1 MMSDDT
7 WARVSLRIRSP
18 RLTPH
23 EIGQLMG
30 EPNVNQSGDL
40 WATDLTRDSGVA
52 LDEQL
57 RAAKEYLRDREAV
70 LEAIPEADIGLLIGW
85 TPRSPQDGIIL
96 DTELIGLLS
105 TVRCHV
111 LLDTYLD

>member
-1 MMSDDT
+1 MTDDT

-23 EIGQLMG
+23 EVGQLMG
-30 EPNVNQSGDL
+30 EPGVNPPGDP
-40 WATDLTRDSGVA
+40 WATDLTTDSGVA

-57 RAAKEYLRDREAV
+57 RAVKDYLRAKADV
-70 LEAIPEADIGLLIGW
+70 LASLPDAEIGLLIGW
-85 TPRSPQDGIIL
+85 TPRDPQDGVAF
-96 DTELIGLLS
+96 DTELIGLLAAA
-105 TVRCHV
+105 RCHV